1 MDMEIKL
8 REKYDALLAEL
19 KKSASLLIAFSGGV
33 DSSLLAYAAAE
44 ALGRDKILAVTALAG
59 TYPAREREEAEAFC
73 RAYDLPQR
81 FITTDEVGNINSRGN
96 PFDRCYYCKR
106 ELFEELTSLAR
117 AEGLEAVAEGSNL
130 DDDGDFRPGRRALA
144 ELGIVSPLKA
154 AGLTKADIRAISQT
168 LGLPSWDKPPCACLV
183 SRFPYQVEITD
194 SALRRIELA
203 EEYLRSLGFRLCRVR
218 HYGDRARVEVETTM
232 VAEAER
238 RADGIRE
245 RLRLLGYTEVEIDPQ
260 GYRTGSMNVFT

>member
-154 AGLTKADIRAISQT
+154 AGLT
-168 LGLPSWDKPPCACLV
+168 SWDKPPCACLV